1 MPRGMRAPKRSNRRL
16 HLGWWYFAGL
26 GAAFMLVEVALIQK
40 SAMLLPMPTVA
51 AAIVIGSLLIGGAMG
66 SLAASRVPLAASA
79 RRLPLY
85 LALAGAMAMAYLL
98 AFAPL
103 SRAMQAVSDAVLPFP
118 LGLAFLPLG
127 FVMGIPFPTGLRL
140 LKTLDPERVAAVWA
154 VNGAFSVV
162 GSVLAMALA
171 MTAGF
176 TAVILTGA
184 LLYGAIAWV
193 TFASGRAGNLLRA
206 IGQQTIQAGGSH
218 AHEHDPSH
226 EMKKG
231 ERLA

>member
-1 MPRGMRAPKRSNRRL
+1 
-16 HLGWWYFAGL
+16 
-26 GAAFMLVEVALIQK
+26 MLVEVALIQK

-51 AAIVIGSLLIGGAMG
+51 AAIVIGSLLIGGAVG
-66 SLAASRVPLAASA
+66 SLAASRVPLVASA

-85 LALAGAMAMAYLL
+85 LALAGAMATVYLL
-98 AFAPL
+98 AFGPL
-103 SRAMQAVSDAVLPFP
+103 SRAMLAASDTVLPFL

-176 TAVILTGA
+176 TIVILTGA
-184 LLYGAIAWV
+184 LFYGAIARAV
-193 TFASGRAGNLLRA
+193 FASERAGSLIRA
-206 IGQQTIQAGGSH
+206 IERRMIQDSGPRAHGPDRLPQQI
-218 AHEHDPSH
+218 
-226 EMKKG
+226 KKG